1 MLEDLHL
8 HHLAPELSRRLEGRV
23 LFAVDRGES
32 SRLRFR
38 FAGTRD
44 TLQVSLHSRFPFALA
59 CADADLPGPAEWRP
73 AGPLADHLEGFA
85 IDGVDKMDDDR
96 AFRVRLRGPGRR
108 AELMILLKPVSPAL
122 ALLGEDGVIRCVVD
136 PGDKNRFV
144 TGGPFSL
151 LGRAPRPFPSAS
163 ALAPLLARH
172 PVEDLA
178 RRLPR
183 EFRGLG
189 ATLTEECLAEIP
201 GDAEVGARRIEDRV
215 VAAYRPSERFY
226 LYRREPS
233 PTGDF
238 HLDPGRDFRLSPV
251 TLEGRACWTCE
262 TFPEA
267 TDALR
272 TWLGY
277 ALARERFSAIRHRLS
292 ARLSGRLGTA
302 GNRVFSLES
311 QARLAEDPSGF
322 RRQAEILLVNLHRF
336 GAAWRSNAVRL
347 PDLYDP
353 AGAEIEIPLQ
363 PDRGL
368 KENADLLFRRY
379 RKAVAARE
387 TLPRLLEQAR
397 ERLGRLEGLSVRLD
411 EAWTAEALAEVE
423 AALPGEHP
431 PAAGKGRRDRP
442 GARKP
447 DFRFFTS
454 TAGHRVLVGKNA
466 ADNDRLTF
474 RTARPDDYWFHAAD
488 YAGSHVVLEWGRK
501 GDAPQSELLEAAA
514 VAAWFS
520 GARKADRVDVR
531 CTRCKYVRK
540 IRGKAG
546 LVSLANFATLRVR
559 PELPSAPDPT

>member
-23 LFAVDRGES
+23 VFAVERGEA
-32 SRLRFR
+32 SRFRFR

-59 CADADLPGPAEWRP
+59 GAEAGLPAPTEWRP
-73 AGPLADHLEGFA
+73 AGPLADQLEGLA
-85 IDGVDKMDDDR
+85 VEGVDKVDDDR

-108 AELMILLKPVSPAL
+108 GVLLILLKPVSPAL
-122 ALLGEDGVIRCVVD
+122 VLLDEDGVTRCVVD

-144 TGGPFSL
+144 TGGPFPL
-151 LGRAPRPFPSAS
+151 PGRPPRPFPAAP
-163 ALAPLLARH
+163 ALAPILARC
-172 PVEDLA
+172 EAADLA

-189 ATLTEECLAEIP
+189 ATLTEECLAVLP
-201 GDAEVGARRIEDRV
+201 GNTADVARAIENR
-215 VAAYRPSERFY
+215 VAAAYQPSDRFH
-226 LYRREPS
+226 LYRRESRPA
-233 PTGDF
+233 GDF
-238 HLDPGRDFRLSPV
+238 RLDPRRDFRLSPV
-251 TLEGRACWTCE
+251 ALEGRAGWPCE
-262 TFPEA
+262 TFPAMAEA
-267 TDALR
+267 LAA
-272 TWLGY
+272 WLGY
-277 ALARERFSAIRHRLS
+277 TLAHDRFTAARHRLS
-292 ARLSGRLGTA
+292 TRLAGRLATA
-302 GNRVFSLES
+302 GKRVFSLES
-311 QARLAEDPSGF
+311 QARSAEDPTGF
-322 RRQAEILLVNLHRF
+322 RKQAEILLVNLHRY
-336 GAAWRSNAVRL
+336 GAAWRGNAVRL

-379 RKAVAARE
+379 RKAAIARE
-387 TLPRLLEQAR
+387 TLPRLLEKAR
-397 ERLGRLEGLSVRLD
+397 ERLELLEGTAARLGD
-411 EAWTAEALAEVE
+411 AWTSEALAAVE

-442 GARKP
+442 TGRKP
-447 DFRFFTS
+447 DFRFFT
-454 TAGHRVLVGKNA
+454 TTEGHRVLVGKNA
-466 ADNDRLTF
+466 ADNDRLSF

-501 GDAPQSELLEAAA
+501 NDAPQSELLEAAA

-540 IRGKAG
+540 IKGKAG
-546 LVSLANFATLRVR
+546 LVSLAHFATLRVR
-559 PELPSAPDPT
+559 PELPSAADPE